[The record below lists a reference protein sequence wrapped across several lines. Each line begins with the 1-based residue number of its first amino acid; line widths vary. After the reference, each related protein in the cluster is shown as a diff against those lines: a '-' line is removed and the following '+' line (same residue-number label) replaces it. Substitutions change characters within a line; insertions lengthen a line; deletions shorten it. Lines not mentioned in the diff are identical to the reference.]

1 MEAKLMHDGSDDADA
16 NDDLKNPRIALNSFL
31 KKLNFIFEVQY
42 KKIKGK
48 TPPKKLWNK
57 KQIDEEHTMLS
68 KADIPRSCV

>member
-1 MEAKLMHDGSDDADA
+1 M
-16 NDDLKNPRIALNSFL
+16 
-31 KKLNFIFEVQY
+31 NFIFEVQY

-68 KADIPRSCV
+68 KADIPRSCVKQGLLELCV